1 MHFAILCLITIPAT
15 MQAGPLPKLRYRPPR
30 WNRLRPI
37 KILQTSKEAFHI
49 PESRRFDTLLHF
61 EKPDLNSRK
70 SFDDEPDM
78 NEDGTINN
86 IGMGQFT
93 RKNGALKG
101 DELRSL
107 FGNDNEID
115 DNYIRSIFGKNDGIH
130 LTKGG
135 NKKHNNLLNIVE
147 QLVKD
152 EDAPS
157 DQDGRG
163 VIEVS
168 LGLKR
173 GLRRQGGLP
182 PKLVYEFNEL
192 VD

>member
-93 RKNGALKG
+93 RKNGALKENHRPRREVSKETERMRAVISAG
-101 DELRSL
+101 LLMETVLLSTILVNRTSELR
-107 FGNDNEID
+107 
-115 DNYIRSIFGKNDGIH
+115 
-130 LTKGG
+130 
-135 NKKHNNLLNIVE
+135 
-147 QLVKD
+147 
-152 EDAPS
+152 
-157 DQDGRG
+157 
-163 VIEVS
+163 
-168 LGLKR
+168 
-173 GLRRQGGLP
+173 
-182 PKLVYEFNEL
+182 PKLSE
-192 VD
+192 